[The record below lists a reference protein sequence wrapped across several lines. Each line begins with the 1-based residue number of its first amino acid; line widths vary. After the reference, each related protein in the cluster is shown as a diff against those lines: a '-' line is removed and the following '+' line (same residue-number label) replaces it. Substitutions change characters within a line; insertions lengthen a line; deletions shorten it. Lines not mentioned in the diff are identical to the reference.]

1 MPPNAAIKPVAAR
14 FATSPIVENH
24 PIRKRA
30 NTDKGSAASRRTR
43 SPRLSRNARKQTGA
57 TPATEQPNPTSAA
70 IDAQD
75 TTGIL
80 RTIQQQDAEVPAA
93 VKRQIANISRA
104 VEAVTKS
111 LRRGGR
117 LIYVGAGSSGR
128 IGMMDAAECPPTFG
142 TPGTMVQAVIAGGS
156 RALTRA
162 LEGSE
167 DDAEQGR
174 RDLAVRKV
182 GPRDVVVGLTASGRT
197 PYTLGALGYAR
208 SRRAATVAVTCNPGS
223 PVTRAVRIA
232 IVPATGPEV
241 VAGSTRMKAALAQK
255 MVLHMISTASMIR
268 LGRVYRNHMV
278 EVRPANQKL
287 IERARSI
294 VEAVTGADR
303 QTAAETLERA
313 GKDVKLAIT
322 MLQRDLDRPAAA
334 KLLRRHHRDLR
345 AIE

>member
-80 RTIQQQDAEVPAA
+80 RTIQQQDAGVPAA
-93 VKRQIANISRA
+93 VKRQISNISRA

-142 TPGTMVQAVIAGGS
+142 TPSKMVQAVMAGRLPGV
-156 RALTRA
+156 
-162 LEGSE
+162 
-167 DDAEQGR
+167 D
-174 RDLAVRKV
+174 
-182 GPRDVVVGLTASGRT
+182 
-197 PYTLGALGYAR
+197 LGAG
-208 SRRAATVAVTCNPGS
+208 
-223 PVTRAVRIA
+223 
-232 IVPATGPEV
+232 
-241 VAGSTRMKAALAQK
+241 
-255 MVLHMISTASMIR
+255 R
-268 LGRVYRNHMV
+268 LRG
-278 EVRPANQKL
+278 
-287 IERARSI
+287 
-294 VEAVTGADR
+294 
-303 QTAAETLERA
+303 
-313 GKDVKLAIT
+313 
-322 MLQRDLDRPAAA
+322 
-334 KLLRRHHRDLR
+334 
-345 AIE
+345 